1 MLNPITNTYSL
12 HLQAKPTGNSG
23 NKKKYALTEDSET
36 EGSIGELVGGPVQDT
51 TRESYTVVRSV

>member
-1 MLNPITNTYSL
+1 MLTPLINTYSL
-12 HLQAKPTGNSG
+12 HLQAKPIGNSG

-51 TRESYTVVRSV
+51 TRECGTD